1 MALNL
6 LDFLTPVARDAL
18 VLVVDSM
25 KCAVSRSG
33 VSGAGAVFRVAEGG
47 GLVCGIQFI
56 SPSQQSRYIAVGL
69 SLKFKSATHMHVQ
82 LTANGNMAS
91 LESAATS
98 CGTGRKTRYPF
109 ITQRAQNGGRP
120 CPPFARN
127 RDPDVDEC
135 ILQPCTTEDS
145 NGGNRMLGSSA
156 QAHFM
161 AKLLEKYYEG
171 KN

>member
-82 LTANGNMAS
+82 VI
-91 LESAATS
+91 
-98 CGTGRKTRYPF
+98 C
-109 ITQRAQNGGRP
+109 
-120 CPPFARN
+120 PFAR
-127 RDPDVDEC
+127 
-135 ILQPCTTEDS
+135 QTTRFS
-145 NGGNRMLGSSA
+145 NCSSDT
-156 QAHFM
+156 QNTVHT
-161 AKLLEKYYEG
+161 
-171 KN
+171 

>member
-1 MALNL
+1 
-6 LDFLTPVARDAL
+6 L

-91 LESAATS
+91 LENAALRVVQ
-98 CGTGRKTRYPF
+98 GER
-109 ITQRAQNGGRP
+109 
-120 CPPFARN
+120 
-127 RDPDVDEC
+127 RDTP
-135 ILQPCTTEDS
+135 L
-145 NGGNRMLGSSA
+145 
-156 QAHFM
+156 
-161 AKLLEKYYEG
+161 
-171 KN
+171 